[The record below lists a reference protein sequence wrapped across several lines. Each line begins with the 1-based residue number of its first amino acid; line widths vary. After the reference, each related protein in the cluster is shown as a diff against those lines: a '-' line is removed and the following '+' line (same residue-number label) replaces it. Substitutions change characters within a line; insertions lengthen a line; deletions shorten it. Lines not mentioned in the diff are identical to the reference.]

1 MYIDFCYLFLNYWAY
16 INTYI
21 FLCAWICWSTNCHDF
36 KTGTPWFQSTTPQRY
51 AAIIRQER
59 AVLLYTFSEEKRLIF
74 ILQIQ
79 SIPENY
85 RFKWIEVIDK
95 CFERFATVV
104 AVPVLKFRC
113 CCLNASEKFSVT
125 LVYNRILNSV
135 SISDGRR
142 FGCRS
147 YVGGSL
153 QEGG

>member
-1 MYIDFCYLFLNYWAY
+1 MHEFVEVRIVMILKPELPDFNRRHPNVTPPLSDKKELFCC
-16 INTYI
+16 T
-21 FLCAWICWSTNCHDF
+21 
-36 KTGTPWFQSTTPQRY
+36 
-51 AAIIRQER
+51 
-59 AVLLYTFSEEKRLIF
+59 VYTFSEEKRLIF

-79 SIPENY
+79 SISENY

-113 CCLNASEKFSVT
+113 CGLNASEKFSVT